1 MSRTAN
7 PFLLFTPALVM
18 FVLVI
23 SGQRSEA
30 VSMLPLTGTDGEWQ
44 LTWTDPTL
52 TVTWDGD
59 KARPG
64 LTKAVTFKTLDPIS
78 ILFQQTKPSNF
89 AVPEIR
95 FLIKQDEATNGTSEV
110 WTDFHLTLKDGT
122 PQVKIN
128 HDGPDEAHPADP
140 HFHSR
145 RLGANLTSDKL
156 KFLDGA
162 DNKSPTASFIT
173 LGDGLVEQ
181 ESTLTISNFVIH
193 EWMVEI
199 KEAGDN
205 SKLRTF
211 EFIEQPTVPE
221 PTTLLLWGT
230 TMAGLGLAARWRRRR
245 QN

>member
-7 PFLLFTPALVM
+7 PFLLLISALVM
-18 FVLVI
+18 FALVT
-23 SGQRSEA
+23 SGRRADA
-30 VSMLPLTGTDGEWQ
+30 VSILPLTGTDGEWK
-44 LTWTDPTL
+44 LTWTDPNL
-52 TVTWDGD
+52 TVNWDGD

-64 LTKAVTFKTLDPIS
+64 LTKAVTFETLDPIS
-78 ILFQQTKPSNF
+78 ILFEQTTPSNF
-89 AVPEIR
+89 GVPDIR

-110 WTDFHLTLKDGT
+110 WPDFHLTLKDDT
-122 PQVKIN
+122 PEIKIN
-128 HDGPDEAHPADP
+128 HDGPDDAHPAYP

-162 DNKSPTASFIT
+162 DKTSPTASFIT

-199 KEAGDN
+199 KEPGDN
-205 SKLRTF
+205 TEMERPF
-211 EFIEQPTVPE
+211 VNC
-221 PTTLLLWGT
+221 
-230 TMAGLGLAARWRRRR
+230 RRRSFLSHVSSSSSSAAGSR
-245 QN
+245 KGRTR